1 MRRARRSSGYNKNLW
16 PDETKQSADWRRR
29 RKLLPSAE
37 PFSRI
42 LLFHLVCVQVT
53 ANVVNRLFS
62 LVSFRV
68 SLCRLGVCVR
78 PVKCAAAAAVVKMR
92 RRPAGQFQFVHGLGV
107 RPGWRDVFSF
117 EKNRSV

>member
-1 MRRARRSSGYNKNLW
+1 MWRTFEPDPFVSAGVRASNR
-16 PDETKQSADWRRR
+16 
-29 RKLLPSAE
+29 
-37 PFSRI
+37 
-42 LLFHLVCVQVT
+42 T

-78 PVKCAAAAAVVKMR
+78 PVKCGAAAVVKMR
-92 RRPAGQFQFVHGLGV
+92 RRAAGQFQFVHGLGV